1 MAMRTACNRYRI
13 LVVED
18 EALVSSYI
26 AEVLVT
32 LEFAVF
38 GCASSGLE
46 AIGLAERDLPDLAL
60 IDIHLIGPMDGIEVA
75 QLLLERFGVPS
86 IFLSGIG
93 DDQTIERAL
102 TVSSLGFLQKPFL
115 PSQVFDVIDRALT
128 DILPLSR

>member
-1 MAMRTACNRYRI
+1 MAIRTACNRYRI

-32 LEFAVF
+32 LEFAVI
-38 GCASSGLE
+38 GCASSGPE

-60 IDIHLIGPMDGIEVA
+60 VDIHLSGPMDGIEVA
-75 QLLLERFGVPS
+75 HLLRERFDVPS
-86 IFLSGIG
+86 IFLSGIR
-93 DDQTIERAL
+93 DDQTIERARAAGP
-102 TVSSLGFLQKPFL
+102 LGFLQKPFL
-115 PSQVFDVIDRALT
+115 PSQVFDVIDRAFT

>member
-1 MAMRTACNRYRI
+1 MAMRTACSRYRI

-32 LEFAVF
+32 LEFAVI
-38 GCASSGLE
+38 GCASSGPE

-60 IDIHLIGPMDGIEVA
+60 VDIHLSGPMDGIEVA
-75 QLLLERFGVPS
+75 QLLRERFDVPS
-86 IFLSGIG
+86 IFLSGIR
-93 DDQTIERAL
+93 DDQTIERARAAGP
-102 TVSSLGFLQKPFL
+102 LGFLQKPFL
-115 PSQVFDVIDRALT
+115 PSQVFDVIDRAFA